1 MYSGKTGGLDALI
14 AFWNE
19 HRNEIVTTLVAMAGI
34 HLITNFGGF
43 VKRVGGAKRVE
54 GTGFKEGKDGT

>member
-1 MYSGKTGGLDALI
+1 MDALI

-19 HRNEIVTTLVAMAGI
+19 HRNEIVTTLVAIAGI
-34 HLITNFGGF
+34 HLITNLGGF

-54 GTGFKEGKDGT
+54 GTGFKEGKDGA